1 MSDALKQGHDD
12 SMSDALMQGHVDSM
26 PDALR
31 QGNYHIKRCFL
42 RFVATGKRV
51 MKSQNLLEE
60 LNKLIEDKGDSREVL
75 KGLLGY
81 ILCST
86 QEATFV
92 PPYVA
97 LAIRRNPGFW
107 EFVKVNSEDL
117 SVDAITASE
126 YLRFKEV
133 IFDENC
139 FISKFVTSRLHG
151 NPESAKPL
159 LEHLQALYYKEEV

>member
-1 MSDALKQGHDD
+1 MMLFEKG
-12 SMSDALMQGHVDSM
+12 
-26 PDALR
+26 
-31 QGNYHIKRCFL
+31 
-42 RFVATGKRV
+42 FVATGKRV

-75 KGLLGY
+75 EGLLGY

-86 QEATFV
+86 QEATVV

-117 SVDAITASE
+117 SVDFITASE

-133 IFDENC
+133 IFGENW
-139 FISKFVTSRLHG
+139 
-151 NPESAKPL
+151 
-159 LEHLQALYYKEEV
+159 